1 MSEHREGD
9 VHSLFAV
16 CHQPIAATEYWE
28 EGISVPFF
36 SIILFNSYKHF
47 ITEFKVNWKKKKKSK
62 CDQMIL
68 QLKLYYLTKKGG
80 H

>member
-47 ITEFKVNWKKKKKSK
+47 ITEFKVNWKKKKSK